1 MGKKILISAIFGGVF
16 SLGGIAS
23 AVEVLPSC
31 DNGGYSIL
39 DGATTCPVPETQ
51 KASEKN
57 TSQPKPVNQKTAPK
71 TQKAQP
77 KQVKQKSEVIKP
89 LNTVVERKER
99 TFTDW
104 SSYKEKSPQ
113 ELLQIIRSLLKE
125 QSPAV
130 SYPQNAPIGCCYGKL
145 VKPPTYKELIIK
157 YVKEDGSLKIKVQ
170 PAQFKVVEKKILI
183 RPAYHKIEVIPAKY
197 ETKEEKILIAPARP
211 VWTYKDGIYC
221 KVEVPAEYITVTRK
235 VLVEPPKCKKVLVPA
250 EYKIIKVKELV
261 KDASCKKEPIPP
273 KYGIKSKTFMV
284 KGPEV
289 IWDAI
294 LCDVNLKPEEIKII
308 QRKLKELGYYKGAIN
323 GKLDDL
329 TMSAVVK
336 FQVDHNL
343 PAGNISIE
351 TLKVMGLEEIAKSY
365 GMCEAK
371 NLK

>member
-1 MGKKILISAIFGGVF
+1 MSKKILISALFGGVF
-16 SLGGIAS
+16 SLGGIAG
-23 AVEVLPSC
+23 AIEVLPSC
-31 DNGGYSIL
+31 DNGGYSVLEGDSI
-39 DGATTCPVPETQ
+39 CPVPQPQEAPQ
-51 KASEKN
+51 KPQPQN
-57 TSQPKPVNQKTAPK
+57 TK
-71 TQKAQP
+71 TQGVKPQAQP
-77 KQVKQKSEVIKP
+77 QKVKKEQEAPIKP
-89 LNTVVERKER
+89 AQTVVERKER

-104 SSYKEKSPQ
+104 GPYKEKSPQ
-113 ELLQIIRSLLKE
+113 ELLKIIRSLLSQ
-125 QSPAV
+125 QSPVV

-145 VKPPTYKELIIK
+145 VKPPTYKELILK
-157 YVKEDGSLKIKVQ
+157 YVKEDGSLKINVQ
-170 PAQFKVVEKKILI
+170 PAQFKEVEKKILV

-197 ETKEEKILIAPARP
+197 ETKEEKILVAPARA

-250 EYKIIKVKELV
+250 EYKVIKVQQLV

-273 KYGIKSKTFMV
+273 KYGVVKKTFMV

-294 LCDVNLKPEEIKII
+294 LCDVNLKPEDIKII
-308 QRKLKELGYYKGAIN
+308 QQKLKELGYYNGPIN
-323 GKLDDL
+323 GKLDDA
-329 TMSAVVK
+329 TMAAVVK

-351 TLKVMGLEEIAKSY
+351 TLEAMGLKELAKKYIA
-365 GMCEAK
+365 CEVK